1 MPKLSEVFKNEVLSH
16 AEELVNRYKKI
27 MKEILKEIEQD
38 RKKGRTIRPTDKQI
52 HKFWPLEML
61 LAKYGAIVLRDDFT
75 VEVSRV
81 LEIRKKQR
89 LQARKHALRY
99 LYENTHHQRKEKM
112 KQEWQSRR

>member
-1 MPKLSEVFKNEVLSH
+1 MPKLSDVFKNEVLNH
-16 AEELVNRYKKI
+16 AEELVNRY
-27 MKEILKEIEQD
+27 KEILKEIEQD
-38 RKKGRTIRPTDKQI
+38 RKKGRTIRPTDRQI

-61 LAKYGAIVLRDDFT
+61 FAKYGAIVLRDDFT

-99 LYENTHHQRKEKM
+99 LY
-112 KQEWQSRR
+112 